1 MKKLIFSFL
10 TIASFAVSSCS
21 SDDNGGTTTD
31 DDSSSDDDAGQ
42 TVEEITKAGYITED
56 ETWESEN
63 IYILEGKVIV
73 SEDVT
78 LTIEPG
84 TIVKGEEGQETLA
97 SALVVDQGGKLIAEG
112 SPSSPIIFTSVLDGI
127 QPGETTG
134 TLTTADT
141 GLWGGVIVLGNA
153 PISVN
158 GDIETAQIEG
168 LPADEDYGQY
178 GGTDIADNSGSLK
191 YISIRHGG
199 ITIGQDNEING
210 LTLGGVGNGTTID
223 HIEVIANQDDGI
235 EWFGGSVNVTNA
247 LVWAQGDDGFDA
259 DQAWSG
265 TLSNGVVVMSSES
278 GSALE
283 LDGPEGSVATE
294 GGFTLENI
302 TLIGAGTSSKYADLR
317 DGLIADLN
325 NVFAYGFGTDATVNI
340 SGADSATELTNDR
353 ITFSDWEI
361 VLPEGLVMADIF
373 AGDFTEGDENKFLDN
388 AMAVGSGSVGADM
401 NVFSWTL
408 AASED
413 AIPAEP
419 LGTTITKTGILTVD
433 ETWTADNIYILDGKV
448 VVDDQVT
455 LTIEAGTIIKG
466 AEGQETLASALVV
479 DQGGTLIAEGT
490 ATSPIIFTS
499 VLDGIE
505 QGQTTGTL
513 TTADTG
519 LWGGII
525 VLGNAPI
532 SVNGD
537 IETAQIEGIPA
548 DESYGQYGGTDPA
561 DDSGSLKYISIRHGG
576 ITIGQDNEINGLTL
590 GGVGTG
596 TTIDHIEVV
605 ANQDDGIEW
614 FGGTVNVTNALVWAQ
629 GDDGFDAD
637 QAWTGSM
644 TNGVVIMTSES
655 GSALELD
662 GPEGSAATEGGY
674 IFEDITLIGAGTSSY
689 YADLRDGLIADLN
702 NVLAYGFGA
711 DATVNING
719 ADSAT
724 ELANDRITFSNW
736 EIVLP
741 ESVLLTDIIG
751 GDLVLADASKFN
763 DNASSIDSADDA
775 TVGADLSVFTWTFAS
790 SEEAL

>member
-1 MKKLIFSFL
+1 MKKILFSLL
-10 TIASFAVSSCS
+10 TIASFAISSCS
-21 SDDNGGTTTD
+21 SDDNGPTPGPDPDPDPDPTGET
-31 DDSSSDDDAGQ
+31 
-42 TVEEITKAGYITED
+42 ITKTGAITED
-56 ETWESEN
+56 ETWEAEN
-63 IYILEGKVIV
+63 IYVLDGKVIV
-73 SEDVT
+73 SEGVT
-78 LTIEPG
+78 LTIEAG
-84 TIVKGEEGQETLA
+84 TIIKGEEGQETLA
-97 SALVVDQGGKLIAEG
+97 SALVVDQGGTLMAEG
-112 SPSSPIIFTSVLDGI
+112 TPSSPIIFTSVLDGI
-127 QPGETTG
+127 EPGETTG

-178 GGTDIADNSGSLK
+178 GGNDPADNSGSLK

-210 LTLGGVGNGTTID
+210 LTLGGVGSGTTVD
-223 HIEVIANQDDGI
+223 HIEVVANQDDGI
-235 EWFGGSVNVTNA
+235 EWFGGTVNVTNA
-247 LVWAQGDDGFDA
+247 LVWSQGDDGFDA

-278 GSALE
+278 GSGLE

-294 GGFTLENI
+294 DGFTMENI
-302 TLIGAGTSSKYADLR
+302 TLIGAGTSSFYADLR
-317 DGLIADLN
+317 DGLIANLN
-325 NVFAYGFGTDATVNI
+325 NVFAYDFSAEATVNI
-340 SGADSATELTNDR
+340 NGADSATELTNDR
-353 ITFSDWEI
+353 IAFSNWEI

-373 AGDFTEGDENKFLDN
+373 GGDFTEGDESKFLDN
-388 AMAVGSGSVGADM
+388 ATAVGTGSVGADI
-401 NVFSWTL
+401 NAFSWTL
-408 AASED
+408 AASES
-413 AIPAEP
+413 AIPAAP
-419 LGTTITKTGILTVD
+419 LGTTITKSGILTND
-433 ETWTADNIYILDGKV
+433 ETWTAENIYILDGKV
-448 VVDDQVT
+448 VVDDGVT
-455 LTIEAGTIIKG
+455 LTIEPGTIIKG
-466 AEGQETLASALVV
+466 EEGQETLASALVV

-490 ATSPIIFTS
+490 ADSPIIFTS

-513 TTADTG
+513 TTSDIG
-519 LWGGII
+519 LWGGVI
-525 VLGNAPI
+525 VLGKAPI

-537 IETAQIEGIPA
+537 VETAQIEGIPA

-561 DDSGSLKYISIRHGG
+561 DNSGSLKYISIRHGG

-590 GGVGTG
+590 GGVGSG

-644 TNGVVIMTSES
+644 TNGVVIMSTES

-662 GPEGSAATEGGY
+662 GPEGSVATEGGY
-674 IFEDITLIGAGTSSY
+674 TFENITLIGAGTSSF
-689 YADLRDGLIADLN
+689 YADLRDGLIVNLN
-702 NVLAYGFGA
+702 NVLAYGFGT
-711 DATVNING
+711 DATVNISG

-724 ELANDRITFSNW
+724 ELTNDRITFSNW

-741 ESVLLTDIIG
+741 EGVLLTDIIG
-751 GDLVLADASKFN
+751 GDLVPADASKFN
-763 DNASSIDSADDA
+763 DNATSIDSVDDA
-775 TVGADLSVFTWTFAS
+775 TVGADASVFTWTFAS

>member
-1 MKKLIFSFL
+1 MKKILFSLL

-21 SDDNGGTTTD
+21 SDDNGGNTPTD
-31 DDSSSDDDAGQ
+31 DDDPG
-42 TVEEITKAGYITED
+42 TTTGEEITKTGYITAD

-63 IYILEGKVIV
+63 VYILEGKVIV
-73 SEDVT
+73 AEGVT

-84 TIVKGEEGQETLA
+84 TIIKGEEGQETLA

-141 GLWGGVIVLGNA
+141 GLWGGVIVLGKA

-178 GGTDIADNSGSLK
+178 GGTDPADDSGSLK
-191 YISIRHGG
+191 YVSIRHGG

-223 HIEVIANQDDGI
+223 HIEVVANQDDGI
-235 EWFGGSVNVTNA
+235 EWFGGTVDVTNA
-247 LVWAQGDDGFDA
+247 LVWSQGDDGFDA
-259 DQAWSG
+259 DQAWTGSL
-265 TLSNGVVVMSSES
+265 TNGVVVMSSES

-317 DGLIADLN
+317 DGLIANLN

-340 SGADSATELTNDR
+340 SGEDSATELTNDR
-353 ITFSDWEI
+353 ITFSNWEV

-373 AGDFTEGDENKFLDN
+373 AGDYTEGDENKFLDN
-388 AMAVGSGSVGADM
+388 ATAVGTGSVGANID
-401 NVFSWTL
+401 VFSWTL
-408 AASED
+408 AASES

-419 LGTTITKTGILTVD
+419 LGTTITKTGFITTD
-433 ETWTADNIYILDGKV
+433 EIWTSENIYVLDGKV
-448 VVDDQVT
+448 IVSEDVT
-455 LTIEAGTIIKG
+455 LTIEPGTIIKG
-466 AEGQETLASALVV
+466 EEGQETLASALVV

-490 ATSPIIFTS
+490 ASSPIIFTS

-519 LWGGII
+519 LWGGVIL
-525 VLGNAPI
+525 LGKAPI

-537 IETAQIEGIPA
+537 IETAQIEGLPA
-548 DESYGQYGGTDPA
+548 DEDYGQYGGTDSE
-561 DDSGSLKYISIRHGG
+561 DSSGSLRYISIRHGG
-576 ITIGQDNEINGLTL
+576 VAIAADNEINGLTL
-590 GGVGTG
+590 GGVGSG

-614 FGGTVNVTNALVWAQ
+614 FGGSVDVTNALVWSQ

-637 QAWTGSM
+637 QAWSGSL
-644 TNGVVIMTSES
+644 TNGVVIMSAES

-662 GPEGSAATEGGY
+662 GPEGSAATEDGY
-674 IFEDITLIGAGTSSY
+674 TLEDITLIGAGTSSK
-689 YADLRDGLIADLN
+689 YADLRDGLIADMN
-702 NVLAYGFGA
+702 NVLAYGFGT

-741 ESVLLTDIIG
+741 ESVVLTDIFG
-751 GDLVLADASKFN
+751 GDLAPADASKFN
-763 DNASSIDSADDA
+763 DNVTSIESADDA

>member
-1 MKKLIFSFL
+1 MKKILFSLL

-21 SDDNGGTTTD
+21 SDDNGGNTPTD
-31 DDSSSDDDAGQ
+31 DDDPG
-42 TVEEITKAGYITED
+42 TTTGEEITKTGYITAD

-63 IYILEGKVIV
+63 VYILEGKVIV
-73 SEDVT
+73 AEGVT

-84 TIVKGEEGQETLA
+84 TIIKGEEGQETLA

-141 GLWGGVIVLGNA
+141 GLWGGVIVLGKA

-178 GGTDIADNSGSLK
+178 GGTDPADDSGSLK
-191 YISIRHGG
+191 YVSIRHGG

-223 HIEVIANQDDGI
+223 HIEVVANQDDGI
-235 EWFGGSVNVTNA
+235 EWFGGTVDVTNA
-247 LVWAQGDDGFDA
+247 LVWSQGDDGFDA
-259 DQAWSG
+259 DQAWTGSL
-265 TLSNGVVVMSSES
+265 TNGVVVMSSES

-340 SGADSATELTNDR
+340 SGEDSATELTNDR
-353 ITFSDWEI
+353 ITFSNWEV

-373 AGDFTEGDENKFLDN
+373 AGDYTEGDENKFLDN
-388 AMAVGSGSVGADM
+388 ATAVGTGSVGANID
-401 NVFSWTL
+401 VFSWTL
-408 AASED
+408 AASES

-419 LGTTITKTGILTVD
+419 LGTTITKTGFITTD
-433 ETWTADNIYILDGKV
+433 EIWTSENIYVLDGKV
-448 VVDDQVT
+448 IVSEDVT
-455 LTIEAGTIIKG
+455 LTIEPGTIIKG
-466 AEGQETLASALVV
+466 EEGQETLASALVV

-490 ATSPIIFTS
+490 ASSPIIFTS

-519 LWGGII
+519 LWGGVIL
-525 VLGNAPI
+525 LGKAPI

-537 IETAQIEGIPA
+537 IETAQIEGLPA
-548 DESYGQYGGTDPA
+548 DEDYGQYGGTDSE
-561 DDSGSLKYISIRHGG
+561 DSSGSLRYISIRHGG
-576 ITIGQDNEINGLTL
+576 VAIAADNEINGLTL
-590 GGVGTG
+590 GGVGSG

-614 FGGTVNVTNALVWAQ
+614 FGGSVDVTNALVWSQ

-637 QAWTGSM
+637 QAWSGSL
-644 TNGVVIMTSES
+644 TNGVVIMSAES

-662 GPEGSAATEGGY
+662 GPEGSAATEDGY
-674 IFEDITLIGAGTSSY
+674 TLEDITLIGAGTSSK
-689 YADLRDGLIADLN
+689 YADLRDGLIADMN

-741 ESVLLTDIIG
+741 ESVVLTDIFG
-751 GDLVLADASKFN
+751 GDLAPADASKFN
-763 DNASSIDSADDA
+763 DNVTSIESADDA